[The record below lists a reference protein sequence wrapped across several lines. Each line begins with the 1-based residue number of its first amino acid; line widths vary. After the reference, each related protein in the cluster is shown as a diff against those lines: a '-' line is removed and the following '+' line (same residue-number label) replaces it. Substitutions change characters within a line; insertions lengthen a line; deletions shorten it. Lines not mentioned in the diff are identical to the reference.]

1 MHHLRPVPLL
11 TRYIAATMPWITLL
25 TGCLAGTVF
34 LAVLAHVAGTSRGP
48 LDQGTVRLAFLPAVA
63 ALAFLLRIPF
73 RPLTQA
79 TPVPAW
85 VAPAGH
91 LLLAAPVLAVT
102 CWAQLRIVART
113 IPPHTVGHPPAAYP
127 VIAQLA
133 GWCAITVAG
142 AACVDRSRYA
152 DLGGAVAA
160 SVSFAVIALAW
171 YAPVTSR
178 ILTGPPATALGVT
191 TAWYAIAAAAL
202 TLTCAAM
209 ADRWHRYS
217 RQLRI
222 GRRF

>member
-1 MHHLRPVPLL
+1 M
-11 TRYIAATMPWITLL
+11 
-25 TGCLAGTVF
+25 
-34 LAVLAHVAGTSRGP
+34 AVVAH
-48 LDQGTVRLAFLPAVA
+48 
-63 ALAFLLRIPF
+63 
-73 RPLTQA
+73 
-79 TPVPAW
+79 
-85 VAPAGH
+85 
-91 LLLAAPVLAVT
+91 
-102 CWAQLRIVART
+102 T

-127 VIAQLA
+127 VIAQFA

-160 SVSFAVIALAW
+160 PVSFAAIALAW

-202 TLTCAAM
+202 TLTCTAM

-217 RQLRI
+217 RHLRVER
-222 GRRF
+222 GF